1 MNSICLNMIVKNE
14 AHVVRRCLMA
24 LKDHID
30 YWVIVDTGSDD
41 GTQKIVQECLRGCP
55 GELPERG
62 WVNFE
67 HNRNE
72 ALELARC
79 KAVYTLFVDADEI
92 IHFLPSFD
100 KKKLQKNFYFLKTIA
115 KGQEFYFPKLIKN
128 DPHWRWAGVLHESV
142 YHPGEVE
149 GDTCTSIWTESIQ
162 DGARSRDPAKNQRDI
177 DILKA
182 AIEKDPSDA
191 RYVFYLAQTYFTAY
205 RFEEALKVYEVR
217 AKMQGAEDETFW
229 SLFAIA
235 QIEEYLGRPS
245 ERYLSSY
252 EKAYAF
258 DPGRAEPLERMANYY
273 LQNGRSL
280 LAYALMKHAAKLPVP
295 FPLSSGYYGWV
306 YHFAIDSI
314 LADAALDLGRKKE
327 AKEIYEKILRKEK
340 IPSGLVNHVRE
351 ELSKI
356 DACERFPESARAI
369 QFSKLP
375 IHLSFVSG

>member
-1 MNSICLNMIVKNE
+1 MKTICLNMIVKNE
-14 AHVVRRCLMA
+14 AHVIRRCLMA
-24 LKDHID
+24 VRDHID

-41 GTQKIVQECLRGCP
+41 ETQEIIRECLRGYP
-55 GELPERG
+55 GELHERG

-72 ALELARC
+72 ALAIARS
-79 KAVYTLFVDADEI
+79 KADYTLFVDADEI

-100 KKKLQKNFYFLKTIA
+100 KNKLCKNIYFLKTIA
-115 KGQEFYFPKLIKN
+115 KGQEFYFPKLIQN
-128 DPHWRWAGVLHESV
+128 DPLWKWTGVLHESV
-142 YHPGEVE
+142 YHPGEVD
-149 GDTCTSIWTESIQ
+149 GDTCTNAWTESIQ

-177 DILKA
+177 DILRA
-182 AIEKDPSDA
+182 AIEKDPDDA
-191 RYVFYLAQTYFTAY
+191 RYVFYLAQTHFTAHS
-205 RFEEALKVYEVR
+205 FEEALKIYEKR
-217 AKMQGAEDETFW
+217 AQMQGADDETFW

-245 ERYLSSY
+245 EQYLKSY

-258 DPGRAEPLERMANYY
+258 DCKRAEPLERMANYY

-280 LAYALMKHAAKLPVP
+280 LAYALMKHAGTLPVP

-327 AKEIYEKILRKEK
+327 ARLIYEKILLKEQ
-340 IPSGLVNHVRE
+340 IPSVLENHARE

-356 DACERFPESARAI
+356 DACERFPEAKYSI
-369 QFSKLP
+369 
-375 IHLSFVSG
+375 